1 VCVIEREIEIQREMC
16 ERDRSERKERVM
28 SVRGRVCE
36 RECVRERDRRVT
48 GDTVS
53 VTGAESK
60 KEGDKEC
67 VNERERQT
75 HRSDLKERE

>member
-1 VCVIEREIEIQREMC
+1 M
-16 ERDRSERKERVM
+16 
-28 SVRGRVCE
+28 
-36 RECVRERDRRVT
+36 
-48 GDTVS
+48 S

-75 HRSDLKERE
+75 HRSDSKERGCDRVCVWERVKEALHETLNY